1 MLGVLHTT
9 NFNKYSHFNKYT
21 MNSKTTFLMDFFGDF
36 SKKMNRKRIS
46 NSISIW
52 FTVLLTVLM
61 STNMWAQTVTTD
73 KADYAPGE
81 TVQITGS
88 GFMPGENVLFSI
100 IHIEPNFIF
109 HSHEDWEA
117 TTNDIGDFTTSWFVY
132 DEELNTTLYLS
143 ALGLTSG
150 YQAYTSFTDGSEP
163 KINSINPL
171 SGVPGTIVTIV
182 LNQPATSISSVL
194 FGSNTATSFIFPS
207 PDDKTITATVPNG
220 SGSVDVTV
228 NGYWDN
234 KGNSTTFTDTFKDK
248 FNIGCTSPS
257 ILTPQPANQ
266 SITYGENASFTVVA
280 AGTGL
285 TYQWQELMVLGAI

>member
-1 MLGVLHTT
+1 
-9 NFNKYSHFNKYT
+9 

-36 SKKMNRKRIS
+36 SEKMNRKRIA

-88 GFMPGENVLFSI
+88 GFMSGENVLLSI

-117 TTNDIGDFTTSWFVY
+117 TTNDIGDFTTSWFVF

-194 FGSNTATSFIFPS
+194 DRKSTRLNSSHITRSRMPS
-207 PDDKTITATVPNG
+207 SA
-220 SGSVDVTV
+220 
-228 NGYWDN
+228 
-234 KGNSTTFTDTFKDK
+234 
-248 FNIGCTSPS
+248 
-257 ILTPQPANQ
+257 
-266 SITYGENASFTVVA
+266 
-280 AGTGL
+280 
-285 TYQWQELMVLGAI
+285 